1 MKFFTKKKIVLF
13 LLFIFPLICFLW
25 LSTGRNNF
33 TKLPVLTE
41 DVKDIATLTEAK
53 DISFKNNVT
62 VLCFL
67 GNDLDT
73 KQTQILNLNEKI
85 YKKFYD
91 YNQFQAIAIYPEN
104 SASKVNDLQKRLEE
118 FTDMS
123 KWNFISA
130 TDSEINILFNS
141 FSSDINLENLQ
152 TSYAFII
159 DKDGNLRGR
168 LNDEDTK
175 GKLYGYNM
183 SSIAELKDK
192 MKDDVSV
199 LYYEYYAAF
208 REKNENKADRK
219 EVGL

>member
-41 DVKDIATLTEAK
+41 NIQDVSSLTSVNNT
-53 DISFKNNVT
+53 SFKNNVT

-67 GNDLDT
+67 GSDLDT
-73 KQTQILNLNEKI
+73 KQTQLLNLNEKI

-104 SASKVNDLQKRLEE
+104 SESEVEKLKEKLGE

-123 KWNFISA
+123 KWNFVSA
-130 TDSEINILFNS
+130 SSDEINNLFNS
-141 FSSDINLENLQ
+141 FSSNISLDNLQ

-168 LNDEDTK
+168 LKDEDTK